1 MRALCLTLVIAVLLL
16 FSSNLIQAQTTLTK
30 LNQVELMKQW
40 IGIWKA
46 EIGKDTTF
54 IIDCKSFNKGLEFYI
69 KKETKGKIIVDWKT
83 LVGYDKNND
92 KLIEAA
98 IYGNNPA
105 MLLYSL
111 WFTSANK
118 CEEILLKDVVNPDKA
133 TNKWAFEFKSP
144 DLLIWT
150 DLVNNKSTNTY
161 TFHRE
166 N

>member
-1 MRALCLTLVIAVLLL
+1 
-16 FSSNLIQAQTTLTK
+16 
-30 LNQVELMKQW
+30 MKQW

-92 KLIEAA
+92 KLIEAE

-150 DLVNNKSTNTY
+150 DLINNKSTNTY